1 MDEGRSNVKK
11 LININEKEKKN
22 IIIKERDLSPLPN
35 IENNNQKEIT
45 SKMSKIISIMYDDNF
60 VLMINELSSSI
71 KKFYKEMNQ
80 NFLEMKQ
87 VIQGHLEDTED
98 NSSYSDLNLDN
109 NINNINTNNLILIF
123 SNIQKSFS
131 DFYLKA
137 KIIFKKMKNYR
148 NEKLKNINESA
159 NELQT
164 NKILKFC
171 LIKNNQNNINIKENN
186 DNIDNNNKLQTNDLI
201 IENALLK
208 KKLLILEK
216 HLFSKDNYNKEG
228 DNNIISNCINNRIFI
243 TDIKLL
249 LNILQLEKIKISSS
263 NISDNNKNNS
273 KNELFHRREELI
285 KKINQEIEEIP
296 ENNFLNNINPY
307 MANNNIILSNNN
319 INNNN
324 LFNIMI
330 ILNMKK
336 KEKSYKKL

>member
-186 DNIDNNNKLQTNDLI
+186 DNSDNNNKLQSNDLI

-208 KKLLILEK
+208 KKLLIL
-216 HLFSKDNYNKEG
+216 
-228 DNNIISNCINNRIFI
+228 
-243 TDIKLL
+243 
-249 LNILQLEKIKISSS
+249 
-263 NISDNNKNNS
+263 
-273 KNELFHRREELI
+273 
-285 KKINQEIEEIP
+285 
-296 ENNFLNNINPY
+296 
-307 MANNNIILSNNN
+307 
-319 INNNN
+319 
-324 LFNIMI
+324 
-330 ILNMKK
+330 
-336 KEKSYKKL
+336 